1 MKKELKNDLL
11 LYPCPVL
18 LVTAK
23 YKNTENVFTVSWA
36 GIACSHPEYITI
48 SIKPSRFSYS
58 IIQQSGCFT
67 VNIVNEKLLPIA
79 DYCGTFSGKNH
90 DKFTEC
96 KLTKVPGHTI
106 DVPLIEECPINIECQ
121 VEQIIKLGSHDLFI
135 GKVLCKL
142 IDSNID
148 IRNMHTMLTPLTYF
162 RPNYYAL
169 NDNCLGTY
177 GKSFGL
183 TNRSISENQA
193 PKKL

>member
-1 MKKELKNDLL
+1 MKKKLDNDLL

-18 LVTAK
+18 LITSK
-23 YKNTENVFTVSWA
+23 YKNMENVFTVSWA

-58 IIQQSGCFT
+58 IIKQSGYFAA
-67 VNIVNEKLLPIA
+67 NIINKKLLSIA

-90 DKFTEC
+90 DKFAEC
-96 KLTKVPGHTI
+96 DLTKIPSQMI
-106 DVPLIEECPINIECQ
+106 DVPLIEECPINIECH

-148 IRNMHTMLTPLTYF
+148 TQNMHSMLNPISYF

-169 NDNCLGTY
+169 DNNCLGSY
-177 GKSFGL
+177 GKSFDL
-183 TNRSISENQA
+183 TKRNISTT
-193 PKKL
+193 